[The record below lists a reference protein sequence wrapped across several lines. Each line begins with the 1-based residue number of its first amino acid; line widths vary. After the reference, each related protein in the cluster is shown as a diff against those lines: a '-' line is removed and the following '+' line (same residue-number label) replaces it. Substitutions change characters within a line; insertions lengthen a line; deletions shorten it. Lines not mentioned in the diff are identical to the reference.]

1 MKRNG
6 SFRGPDPARLATGA
20 HKPSVRGAVVIA
32 AAALLAIFLATVLAT
47 TTTFAASSETV
58 LHTFTTFTTG
68 IGPDSG
74 LAIDA
79 AGNLYGT
86 TYQSTSGCVP
96 SCGNVYKLTKNSD
109 GSYAFS
115 VLHNFRGQPDD
126 GAAPWGAPVLDSAG
140 NVYGTTTNGGSGCG
154 VVYKLTPT
162 ASGTYTST
170 IIHSFNAVP
179 TNDDGCQPYST
190 LTFDQAGNLYGTT
203 NQGGGGGAGG
213 TFCFNGCGTVFKLAP
228 NSDGTWT
235 ESVIHSFPG
244 TAGSTDGQNPH
255 GGVVFDSKGNL
266 WSTTQTGGNLES
278 CLQFEDFT
286 GCGTVFELTP
296 NADGTWTEGTVFE
309 FTGMSTGFNPWDGL
323 VVDSKDNLYG
333 MTTNGGVSNGTVFR
347 VTPLAGG
354 GVAETVIHTFAACS
368 ATRCPDGVHP
378 FNGLTIDGSGNLY
391 GTVFSGGGAGPSA
404 GEFVAGDGI
413 VFKLTSNSSGKW
425 SEDILYRF
433 RGESDGGFPQGDRVV
448 LDGEGNIFGTA
459 SNGGAFNLC
468 PVGCGVVFKI
478 VQ

>member
-1 MKRNG
+1 MKRTG
-6 SFRGPDPARLATGA
+6 SSGGPDPVRPATGIY
-20 HKPSVRGAVVIA
+20 KPSKYRVA
-32 AAALLAIFLATVLAT
+32 AIVLAAIAT
-47 TTTFAASSETV
+47 ILVTAASCAASDETV
-58 LHTFTTFTTG
+58 LHTFTTFNTG

-96 SCGNVYKLTKNSD
+96 TCGNVYKLTKNSN
-109 GSYAFS
+109 GGYTFS
-115 VLHNFRGQPDD
+115 VIHNFRGQPKD

-154 VVYKLTPT
+154 VVYKLSP
-162 ASGTYTST
+162 AANGTYTSS
-170 IIHSFNAVP
+170 ILHSFNAVP
-179 TNDDGCQPYST
+179 ANDDGCQPYST
-190 LTFDQAGNLYGTT
+190 LAFDQAGNLYGTT
-203 NQGGGGGAGG
+203 NQGGGGGVGG
-213 TFCFNGCGTVFKLAP
+213 TFCFNGCGAVFKLAA

-244 TAGSTDGQNPH
+244 TEGSTDGQNPR

-266 WSTTQTGGNLES
+266 WSTTQTGGNLEA
-278 CLQFEDFT
+278 CLQFQDFT

-296 NADGTWTEGTVFE
+296 NEDGTWTESNLFA

-333 MTTNGGVSNGTVFR
+333 MTTNGGIGNGTVFR
-347 VTPLAGG
+347 VTPQPGG
-354 GVAETVIHTFAACS
+354 GVKEAIIHTFAVCNAI
-368 ATRCPDGVHP
+368 RCPDGVHP
-378 FNGLTIDGSGNLY
+378 FNGLTIDASGNLY
-391 GTVFSGGGAGPSA
+391 GTVFSGGGAGPS
-404 GEFVAGDGI
+404 GGGFVSGDGI
-413 VFKLTSNSSGKW
+413 VFKLTPNSNGKW

-468 PVGCGVVFKI
+468 PVGCGVVFKV